1 MPEGTMVPASEE
13 VEPTRRWFWYSR
25 SWNSARWRLY
35 PVVVMF
41 AMLFEIVSTLSCWA
55 NMPVVPMLRLRM
67 VSSSSF
73 QV

>member
-1 MPEGTMVPASEE
+1 
-13 VEPTRRWFWYSR
+13 
-25 SWNSARWRLY
+25 
-35 PVVVMF
+35 MF